1 MGEDQAVVALQA
13 QLQEAM
19 EQVKTLIRDRQ
30 LVEQKNTID
39 AEKVV
44 VDKYKAET
52 DRMETMADIEKE
64 RLTTGDR
71 PEFQPHSII

>member
-1 MGEDQAVVALQA
+1 
-13 QLQEAM
+13 
-19 EQVKTLIRDRQ
+19 
-30 LVEQKNTID
+30 
-39 AEKVV
+39 